1 VIEFAKNPD
10 IYTILQGR
18 PRMCKEATTMQ
29 YPLSLAFEDYL
40 TVVFS
45 ALGLI
50 LLTRMVAQMDRTLG
64 RMALLGTILTVAGG
78 ALKATGKL
86 VLAFGGPDI
95 PLLNLGLFP
104 LIAPGFTLLA
114 WSLYLIRRVFRAQ
127 TALPR
132 PWLVPALLIGLCCA
146 ASLAL
151 GIAGGPW
158 RIVLII
164 QSSIGNIAML
174 GLLIAAAWGRRMWLT
189 GALFLTCLVVVLAM
203 SQMARLPNPTLAM
216 VWAEQLSQTIA
227 QALFAIGAWQYGQVM
242 VATYRRL
249 VPQMA

>member
-1 VIEFAKNPD
+1 
-10 IYTILQGR
+10 
-18 PRMCKEATTMQ
+18 MQ
-29 YPLSLAFEDYL
+29 YPISLAFEDYL

-45 ALGLI
+45 AVGLI
-50 LLTRMVAQMDRTLG
+50 LLTRMVASMDRTLG
-64 RMALLGTILTVAGG
+64 RIALIGTILTVAGG

-114 WSLYLIRRVFRAQ
+114 WSLYQIRRVFRAQ
-127 TALPR
+127 PALPR
-132 PWLVPALLIGLCCA
+132 PWLVPSVLIGLCFA

-151 GIAGGPW
+151 WVAGGPW
-158 RIVLII
+158 RVVLII
-164 QSSIGNIAML
+164 QSSIANILLL
-174 GLLIAAAWGRRMWLT
+174 GMLIAAAWGRRLWMP
-189 GALFLTCLVVVLAM
+189 GLFFLITLVVVLAM
-203 SQMARLPNPTLAM
+203 SRMTQLPNQTLAM
-216 VWAEQLSQTIA
+216 IWGEQLSQTIA
-227 QALFAIGAWQYGQVM
+227 QALFAIGAWQYGQEA